1 MRIFWL
7 NTESTESPMTLL
19 YSNNTPTRQ
28 LLFPPEIVKKII
40 DYLPR
45 SSLPSI
51 SHVSQLWYATTM
63 PILYKHIYIRTLP
76 HWIALVKTVSN
87 PQFQFGSH
95 ITSLVL
101 KPSPKLISAQLT
113 SYLNQTVV
121 ANDDQLQPSTR
132 GYVRLERVNF
142 NLTGLEGIDTPM
154 SDQQQQQQQQAHENY
169 LEMDDTEKEYEWLTL
184 VTTDQMVSV
193 LSQCPGLEYLYISG
207 CENLQDD
214 VLVQL
219 ANAKKKYPNHARP
232 LKGIWISL
240 LRDLTPVAIES
251 LMRFEKT
258 QFGTSNLRHLDLGYN
273 MNMSQQSLE
282 KLIVYWGRTLTH
294 IRLDTIYEV
303 SDQVVTAIATHC
315 TKLKLLHV
323 SRCWNITN
331 SSMRLL
337 SSSCKQLRY
346 VSLAF
351 LNQVDENGIRH
362 LVQSLP
368 DLQWLNITGC
378 GINPLFKPLVL
389 ESFANYRRQHALK
402 PIYMQDGS
410 VNLI

>member
-1 MRIFWL
+1 MRIFWF
-7 NTESTESPMTLL
+7 NTESTETPMTLL
-19 YSNNTPTRQ
+19 YSNNPPTRQ

-45 SSLPSI
+45 SSLPCV
-51 SHVSQLWYATTM
+51 SHVSQLWYATAM

-76 HWIALVKTVSN
+76 HWVSVVKTVSN
-87 PQFQFGSH
+87 PHFQFGSH

-132 GYVRLERVNF
+132 GYVRLERVNYD
-142 NLTGLEGIDTPM
+142 LTGLEGIDTPM
-154 SDQQQQQQQQAHENY
+154 SDEQAQAHENY
-169 LEMDDTEKEYEWLTL
+169 VEMDDTEKEYEWLTL

-193 LSQCPGLEYLYISG
+193 VSQCPRLEYLYISG
-207 CENLQDD
+207 CEKLQDD
-214 VLVQL
+214 VLVRL
-219 ANAKKKYPNHARP
+219 ANAKRKYSDHARP
-232 LKGIWISL
+232 LQGIWISL
-240 LRDLTPVAIES
+240 LRDLTPFAIHS
-251 LMRFEKT
+251 LLQFEKT
-258 QFGTSNLRHLDLGYN
+258 QFGTSSLRHLDLGYN

-282 KLIVYWGRTLTH
+282 KLIVYWGSTLTH

-303 SDQVVTAIATHC
+303 SDQVVTTIAAHC
-315 TKLKLLHV
+315 TKLRLLHV

-331 SSMRLL
+331 SSMRVL

-351 LNQVDENGIRH
+351 LNQVDEIGIRH
-362 LVQSLP
+362 LVHSLP
-368 DLQWLNITGC
+368 ELEWLNITGC

-402 PIYMQDGS
+402 PIYMQDGN

>member
-19 YSNNTPTRQ
+19 YSNNPPTRQ

-45 SSLPSI
+45 SSLPSL
-51 SHVSQLWYATTM
+51 SHVSQLWYATAM
-63 PILYKHIYIRTLP
+63 PLLYKHIYIRTLP
-76 HWIALVKTVSN
+76 HWIALVKTLSR
-87 PQFQFGSH
+87 PHFQFGSH

-121 ANDDQLQPSTR
+121 SNDDQLQPSTR
-132 GYVRLERVNF
+132 GYVRLERVNYD
-142 NLTGLEGIDTPM
+142 LTGLEGIDTPM
-154 SDQQQQQQQQAHENY
+154 SDEQQQQTHENY
-169 LEMDDTEKEYEWLTL
+169 LEIDDTEKEYEWLTL

-193 LSQCPGLEYLYISG
+193 VSQCPALEYLYISG
-207 CENLQDD
+207 CENVQDD
-214 VLVQL
+214 VLIQL
-219 ANAKKKYPNHARP
+219 ANTKRKYSDQARP
-232 LKGIWISL
+232 LQGIWISL
-240 LRDLTPVAIES
+240 LRELTPMAIES
-251 LMRFEKT
+251 LMQFEKT
-258 QFGTSNLRHLDLGYN
+258 QFDTSRLRHLDLGYN
-273 MNMSQQSLE
+273 LNMSQQSLE
-282 KLIVYWGRTLTH
+282 KLIGYWGSTLTH
-294 IRLDTIYEV
+294 IRLDTVYEV

-315 TKLKLLHV
+315 AKLRLLHV
-323 SRCWNITN
+323 SRCWNVTN
-331 SSMRLL
+331 RSMRLL
-337 SSSCKQLRY
+337 STSCKELRY

-362 LVQSLP
+362 LVHSLP
-368 DLQWLNITGC
+368 ELQWLNITGC

-389 ESFANYRRQHALK
+389 ESFATYRRQHALK
-402 PIYMQDGS
+402 PIHMQDGN